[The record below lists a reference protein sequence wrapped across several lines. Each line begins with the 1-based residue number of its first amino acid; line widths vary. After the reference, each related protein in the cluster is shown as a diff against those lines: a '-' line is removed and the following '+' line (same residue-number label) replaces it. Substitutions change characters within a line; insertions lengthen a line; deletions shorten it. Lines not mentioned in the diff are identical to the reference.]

1 MVMHVNVTINT
12 MICNSVEFAELVKQ
26 SVFPYIGNL
35 LIGVSSKSS
44 KLGILEINNFYSF
57 E

>member
-1 MVMHVNVTINT
+1 MVMHANVTINT

-35 LIGVSSKSS
+35 LIGVSSKST